1 MVSPLTQADVARLLA
16 EPSASARAEVADK
29 LAREIDSTSLNQA
42 EQRIAHDIIR
52 IMAQDA
58 ELAVRRALSQSLR
71 NAKQLPHDVALR
83 LASDV
88 EAVALPILISSPA
101 LTDADL
107 VALVKT
113 SSSRKQ
119 EAIAGRDGVSEQVA
133 DALVTAGSEAAV
145 ATLMGNASAH
155 ISPASLG
162 TAIDRFADSER
173 VKTNMVHRADLPVVI
188 AERLVVMVSEMLQSY
203 LVRHHELP
211 VSLATDIVLQSREHA
226 TLHISL
232 GSSEQQLE
240 RLVRQMHRNQRLTPM
255 LVMRSL
261 CLGDLAFFEM
271 AMAVMAKVPVAN
283 ARILIHDAGPNG
295 LGSLYE
301 RAGMPARLLPAV
313 RVAVDVVRGTEFD
326 GGERDRE
333 RYRSRVITRILTQ
346 FEDLPQDDLDYLLDK
361 LGDVLSVDDRMA
373 ASNRPEVRL

>member
-29 LAREIDSTSLNQA
+29 LAREIDSTSLTQA
-42 EQRIAHDIIR
+42 EQRIAHDIVR

-107 VALVKT
+107 VTLVKT

-119 EAIAGRDGVSEQVA
+119 EAIAGRDDVSEQVA
-133 DALVTAGSEAAV
+133 DALVTVGSEAAV
-145 ATLMGNASAH
+145 ATLMGNAGAH

-162 TAIDRFADSER
+162 TAIDRFADSDR
-173 VKTNMVHRADLPVVI
+173 VKTNMVHRADLPVAI

-240 RLVRQMHRNQRLTPM
+240 RLVRQMHHNQRLTPM

-261 CLGDLAFFEM
+261 CLGDLAFFEV

-295 LGSLYE
+295 LASLYE
-301 RAGMPARLLPAV
+301 KAGMPPRLLPAV

-361 LGDVLSVDDRMA
+361 LGDVLSVDGRMA

>member
-1 MVSPLTQADVARLLA
+1 MASPLTQADVARLLA
-16 EPSASARAEVADK
+16 EPSAAARAEVADK
-29 LAREIDSTSLNQA
+29 LAREIDSTSLSQA
-42 EQRIAHDIIR
+42 EQRIAHDIVR

-58 ELAVRRALSQSLR
+58 DLAVRRALSQSLR
-71 NAKQLPHDVALR
+71 SARQLPHDVAMR

-88 EAVALPILISSPA
+88 EAVALPILISSPV

-107 VALVKT
+107 VTLVKS

-119 EAIAGRDGVSEQVA
+119 EAIAGRAGISEQVA
-133 DALVTAGSEAAV
+133 DALVTTGSEAAV

-155 ISPASLG
+155 ILPASLG
-162 TAIDRFADSER
+162 TAIDRFADSDR

-211 VSLATDIVLQSREHA
+211 VSLATDIVLQSRERA

-261 CLGDLAFFEM
+261 CLGDMAFFEM
-271 AMAVMAKVPVAN
+271 ALAVMAKVPVTN

-295 LGSLYE
+295 LASLYQ
-301 RAGMPARLLPAV
+301 RAEMPPRLLPAV

-346 FEDLPQDDLDYLLDK
+346 FEDLPQEDLDYLLDK
-361 LGDVLSVDDRMA
+361 LGDVLSVDGRMA
-373 ASNRPEVRL
+373 ASNRAEVRL